1 MGHTYLS
8 ETILEGVAPRTARGG
23 LALLLLV
30 GLGALVGL
38 RLLLDLAQPLL
49 ADDTW
54 WHVALGRVFLAQ
66 HGLPAAEPLLF
77 TSVGHAQHYQEW
89 LFEVLVALVD
99 RAGGL
104 PALRAL
110 ELVLGAA
117 VLQQVY
123 RFGRHQGFTPS
134 VALVLVASV
143 VLFAYQRLLQLRP
156 ELVAML
162 AFFALLNLYCVPR
175 LGAARAAAVVALVVL
190 WTNVHATVLI
200 VFPFML
206 AWQLVHAR
214 GARAHIVA
222 LLAAFAA
229 VALNPQGLRQYV
241 FYFIHDANNPLARV
255 VDEWGALFVAPK
267 GYAGVLPWS
276 APLLLVAYV
285 GVLLAVLVVAIAT
298 LRGRGGS
305 AAPHRILWAALALAA
320 AAVAVRFLWLMPLA
334 LAAVLPTASQPAARH
349 GRVLALAALLLV
361 TVHLF
366 GGDTRG
372 YAYPLRGD
380 ALAGWLAPRAL
391 NTKLMPAAV
400 AAIETSGFGG
410 RLLAPYELGGYL
422 SYVLHPRVR
431 VYFNGRYDSYPRA
444 VYDDYF
450 AMLTGGTV
458 AAAGLRRH
466 AVDAALLPADDVH
479 YRLLYTLRRL
489 GWCEAYQ
496 DAQAVWLLAPAAQ
509 GGKVLC
515 DARGTQTVDAL
526 IAARL
531 AADDAFSAL
540 NFALHHQR
548 YARVLAMLDDAQ
560 QAAQV
565 HRAAASIAGMC
576 ALNARLV
583 RGLPPAP
590 MSDPAS
596 AAEWR
601 AERALCALPEMG
613 GAGVR

>member
-1 MGHTYLS
+1 MTDSL
-8 ETILEGVAPRTARGG
+8 VDRARPPAVRDG
-23 LALLLLV
+23 LVVLLLAAF
-30 GLGALVGL
+30 GAIVAL
-38 RLLLDLAQPLL
+38 RVLLDLAQPLL

-54 WHVALGRVFLAQ
+54 WHIALGRVFLAEQ
-66 HGLPAAEPLLF
+66 GLPASDPLLF
-77 TSVGHAQHYQEW
+77 TSAGHAQHYQEW
-89 LFEVLVALVD
+89 LFEVLVALVE

-110 ELVLGAA
+110 ELLLGAA

-123 RFGRHQGFTPS
+123 RFGRHQGFAPS
-134 VALVLVASV
+134 VALALVASL
-143 VLFAYQRLLQLRP
+143 VLFSYQRLLQLRP
-156 ELVAML
+156 ELLAML

-175 LGAARAAAVVALVVL
+175 LGVARAAAVFVLVVL

-214 GARAHIVA
+214 RERAHILT

-241 FYFIHDANNPLARV
+241 FYFIHDANSPLARV

-267 GYAGVLPWS
+267 GYSGVLPWS
-276 APLLLVAYV
+276 APLLLAAYV
-285 GVLLAVLVVAIAT
+285 GVLLAVLLVAMAT
-298 LRGRGGS
+298 LRGRGS
-305 AAPHRILWAALALAA
+305 AEPHRILWAALALAA
-320 AAVAVRFLWLMPLA
+320 AAIAVRFLWLMPLA
-334 LAAVLPTASQPAARH
+334 LAAVLPTAAQPATRY
-349 GRVLALAALLLV
+349 GRALALAALLLV
-361 TVHLF
+361 AVHLF

-372 YAYPLRGD
+372 YGYPLRGD

-400 AAIETSGFGG
+400 EAIEASSFDG

-422 SYVLHPRVR
+422 SYALHPRVR

-450 AMLTGGTV
+450 AMLTGG
-458 AAAGLRRH
+458 AAAAAHLRKH

-489 GWCEAYQ
+489 GWCDAYQ
-496 DAQAVWLLAPAAQ
+496 DAQAVWLLAPAVQ
-509 GGKVLC
+509 GGKVTC
-515 DARGTQTVDAL
+515 DARGAQTVDAL

-531 AADDAFSAL
+531 AAGDAFSAL

-548 YARVLAMLDDAQ
+548 YTRVLAMLADAH

-565 HRAAASIAGMC
+565 RRAAASIAGMC

-583 RGLPPAP
+583 RGLSASPTP
-590 MSDPAS
+590 DPVWAG
-596 AAEWR
+596 EWR

-613 GAGVR
+613 GPGAR

>member
-1 MGHTYLS
+1 
-8 ETILEGVAPRTARGG
+8 
-23 LALLLLV
+23 
-30 GLGALVGL
+30 
-38 RLLLDLAQPLL
+38 
-49 ADDTW
+49 
-54 WHVALGRVFLAQ
+54 
-66 HGLPAAEPLLF
+66 AAEPLLF
-77 TSVGHAQHYQEW
+77 TSAGHAQHYQEW

-99 RAGGL
+99 RVGGL

-110 ELVLGAA
+110 ELLLGAA

-134 VALVLVASV
+134 VALALVASL

-156 ELVAML
+156 ELLAML

-214 GARAHIVA
+214 RARAHIA
-222 LLAAFAA
+222 TLLAAFAA

-267 GYAGVLPWS
+267 GYTGVLPWS
-276 APLLLVAYV
+276 APLLLAAYV
-285 GVLLAVLVVAIAT
+285 GVLLAVLVVALAT
-298 LRGRGGS
+298 LRGRS
-305 AAPHRILWAALALAA
+305 RAEPHRILWAALALAA

-334 LAAVLPTASQPAARH
+334 LAAVLPEASRPAARH

-372 YAYPLRGD
+372 YGYPLRGD
-380 ALAGWLAPRAL
+380 ALAGWLAPRGL
-391 NTKLMPAAV
+391 NTKLMPATV
-400 AAIETSGFGG
+400 AAIEASGFGG

-422 SYVLHPRVR
+422 SYALHPRVR

-450 AMLTGGTV
+450 AMLTGG
-458 AAAGLRRH
+458 AAAAARLRH
-466 AVDAALLPADDVH
+466 HGVDAALLPADDVH
-479 YRLLYTLRRL
+479 YRLVYTLRRL
-489 GWCEAYQ
+489 GWCDAYQ
-496 DAQAVWLLAPAAQ
+496 DTQAVWLLAPAAQ
-509 GGKVLC
+509 GGRVAC
-515 DARGTQTVDAL
+515 DARGTQMVDAV

-531 AADDAFSAL
+531 AAGDAFTAL
-540 NFALHHQR
+540 NLALHHQR
-548 YARVLAMLDDAQ
+548 YTRVLAMLADVG

-565 HRAAASIAGMC
+565 RRAAASIAGMC
-576 ALNARLV
+576 RLNARLAS
-583 RGLPPAP
+583 GLPQPTTLDSAW
-590 MSDPAS
+590 

-601 AERALCALPEMG
+601 AESALCALPEMG
-613 GAGVR
+613 GAGAG